1 MDQPPRQNIVTMFV
15 SRIPQIS
22 EAEIT
27 FRIPKQEALNITS
40 VALHGDEYGSF
51 HALWYLSNKQKNT
64 MNLP

>member
-1 MDQPPRQNIVTMFV
+1 MFV

-22 EAEIT
+22 EAEI
-27 FRIPKQEALNITS
+27 RIPKQEALNITS
-40 VALHGDEYGSF
+40 VALHGNEYGSL